1 MLVRR
6 MGRPGLLGT
15 IARTAVIAGTATATS
30 NAISRRQA
38 RNQQQQAEAAE
49 YEQQYAAPAPPPPP
63 EFPEAPADAL
73 GDQLTKLAQLHAQG
87 ALTDDE
93 FQAAK
98 RQLLG

>member
-49 YEQQYAAPAPPPPP
+49 YEQQYAAPAPPPPA
-63 EFPEAPADAL
+63 EFPAEPL
-73 GDQLTKLAQLHAQG
+73 GDQLTKLAQLHEQG